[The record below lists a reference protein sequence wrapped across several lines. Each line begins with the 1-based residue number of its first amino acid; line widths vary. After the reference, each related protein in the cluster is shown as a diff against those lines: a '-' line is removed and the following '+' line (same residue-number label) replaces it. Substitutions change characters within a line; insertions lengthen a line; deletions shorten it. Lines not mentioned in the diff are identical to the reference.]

1 MLKLWIL
8 TTLLLSSCL
17 SVFIVK
23 AAPLDQHS
31 FANIDQVY
39 TSKLSLDLTVDF
51 EKEQLQGFA
60 EHELTRK
67 DPKANQLVLDSR
79 ALVIEKVLQADNKGQ
94 WRTAAFQ
101 LGAVDAIKGQP
112 LTIQLAPVSSKV
124 RVYYRTTA
132 ESSGLQ
138 WLNAAQT
145 SEKQHPFLF
154 SQSQAIHAR
163 SWIPLQDTP
172 ALRVSYQARIRTPK
186 QLLAVMSADNS
197 KNTERDGDYQFVMP
211 QPIPAYLIAIAVG
224 DLHFQSMSA
233 HTGIYAEKTWLAKA
247 AAEFSDTQK
256 MMDVASKLYG
266 EYPWGRYDLLI
277 LPASFPFGGM
287 ENPRLSFITPT
298 VITGDKSLVS
308 LIAHELAHSWSGNLV
323 TNSNWND
330 LWLNEGFTNFFENR
344 LMAEVYGP
352 ARAAMEYSLSV
363 KDLQRDIAELEPADT
378 ALKLQLAGR
387 DPDDAFSQ
395 VAYVKGQLLLQLLEN
410 KFGREK
416 FDAFIS
422 AYFQKFAFQSMDTQT
437 FLQFL
442 QQQLLNKYPGVVSMT
457 EVEQWVFGPG
467 LPPGFPMQHSDAFE
481 QVSKQLQAWLQQD
494 IKLAAL
500 PTKTWTVHEWL
511 HFVNQLPRD
520 LAPAKLAELDAAFA
534 LSQSRNAEIFVA
546 WSRLTIPLNYQ
557 PVMPQVKK
565 FLLNVGRTKF
575 VVPLYRL
582 LLENTAQQTFAK
594 EIYQQARA
602 GYHPLTQAQ
611 IDKAFAG

>member
-8 TTLLLSSCL
+8 SALLLSSCL
-17 SVFIVK
+17 TVMGVK
-23 AAPLDQHS
+23 ASPVDHHS
-31 FANIDQVY
+31 FANINQIF
-39 TSKLSLDLTVDF
+39 THKLSLDLTVDF
-51 EKEQLQGFA
+51 DKQQLHGFA
-60 EHELTRK
+60 EHELTRQ
-67 DPKANQLVLDSR
+67 DPKAGQLILDSR
-79 ALVIEKVLQADNKGQ
+79 ALLIEKVLQAGSHGQ
-94 WRTAAFQ
+94 WSNAAFK
-101 LGAVDAIKGQP
+101 LGAADDIKGQP
-112 LTIQLAPVSSKV
+112 LIIKLAPASNKV

-138 WLNAAQT
+138 WLTAAQT
-145 SEKQHPFLF
+145 SEKQQPFLF

-197 KNTERDGDYQFVMP
+197 KNTERDGDYHFVMP

-233 HTGIYAEKTWLAKA
+233 FTGIYAEKTWLAKA

-266 EYPWGRYDLLI
+266 QYPWGRYDLLI

-378 ALKLQLAGR
+378 ALQLQLAGR

-410 KFGREK
+410 KFGRAK
-416 FDAFIS
+416 FDVFIS

-442 QQQLLNKYPGVVSMT
+442 KQRLLDQYPGIVSMQ

-467 LPPGFPMQHSDAFE
+467 LPAGFPMQHSDAFA
-481 QVSKQLQAWLQQD
+481 QVSALQQSWL
-494 IKLAAL
+494 KQQLTLADL
-500 PTKTWTVHEWL
+500 PVKSWTVHEWL
-511 HFVNQLPRD
+511 HFINQLPRD
-520 LAPAKLAELDAAFA
+520 LSAAKLAELDAAFA
-534 LSQSRNAEIFVA
+534 LSQSSNAEIFVA
-546 WSRLTIPLNYQ
+546 WSRLTIPLNYL
-557 PVMPQVKK
+557 PVMPHVKQ
-565 FLLNVGRTKF
+565 FLLQVGRTKF

-582 LLENTAQQTFAK
+582 LLENPAQQGFAK
-594 EIYQQARA
+594 EIYQDAKA
-602 GYHPLTQAQ
+602 GYHPLTVAQ
-611 IDKAFAG
+611 IAKAFAS

>member
-1 MLKLWIL
+1 MLKLWIIIA
-8 TTLLLSSCL
+8 LLLSSCL
-17 SVFIVK
+17 PVMVVK
-23 AAPLDQHS
+23 AAPADQHS
-31 FANIDQVY
+31 FANIDQVF
-39 TSKLSLDLTVDF
+39 TSKLNLDLTVDF
-51 EKEQLQGFA
+51 DKQQLQGFA

-67 DPKANQLVLDSR
+67 DPKADQLILDSR
-79 ALVIEKVLQADNKGQ
+79 ALVIDKVLQADNQGHWHPAKF
-94 WRTAAFQ
+94 A
-101 LGAVDAIKGQP
+101 LGAVDVIKGQP
-112 LTIQLAPVSSKV
+112 LTIQLAPATQKV

-132 ESSGLQ
+132 DSSGLQ
-138 WLNAAQT
+138 WLTAAQT
-145 SEKQHPFLF
+145 SEKQQPFLF

-233 HTGIYAEKTWLAKA
+233 HTGIFAEKTWLEKA

-378 ALKLQLAGR
+378 ALQLQLNGR

-442 QQQLLNKYPGVVSMT
+442 QQQLLEKYPGVVSMT
-457 EVEQWVFGPG
+457 EVELWVFGPG
-467 LPPGFPMQHSDAFE
+467 LPNGFPMQHSDAFE
-481 QVSKQLQAWLQQD
+481 QVASLQQSWLKQQVTLND
-494 IKLAAL
+494 L
-500 PTKTWTVHEWL
+500 PVKSWTVHEWL
-511 HFVNQLPRD
+511 HFINLLPRD

-546 WSRLTIPLNYQ
+546 WSRLTIPLNYL
-557 PVMPQVKK
+557 PVMPQVKQ
-565 FLLNVGRTKF
+565 FLQNVGRTKF

-582 LLENTAQQTFAK
+582 LLENTAQQSFAK

>member
-17 SVFIVK
+17 SVFVVK
-23 AAPLDQHS
+23 AAPVDHHS
-31 FANIDQVY
+31 FANIAEVY
-39 TSKLSLDLTVDF
+39 TNKLSLDLTVDF
-51 EKEQLQGFA
+51 EQQQLHGFA
-60 EHELTRK
+60 EHTLTRK
-67 DPKANQLVLDSR
+67 DPKSNQLILDSR
-79 ALVIEKVLQADNKGQ
+79 ALVIEKVLQADDQGA
-94 WRTAAFQ
+94 WRTAAFK

-112 LTIQLAPVSSKV
+112 LTIQLTPTSTKV

-145 SEKQHPFLF
+145 SEKQQPFLF

-186 QLLAVMSADNS
+186 QLMAVMSADNS

-224 DLHFQSMSA
+224 DLHFQPMSDQ
-233 HTGIYAEKTWLAKA
+233 TGIYAEKTWLAKA

-378 ALKLQLAGR
+378 ALQLQLTGR

-422 AYFQKFAFQSMDTQT
+422 AYFKKFAFQSMDTQT

-442 QQQLLNKYPGVVSMT
+442 QQQLLDKYPGVVSKT
-457 EVEQWVFGPG
+457 EVEQWVFGAG
-467 LPPGFPMQHSDAFE
+467 LPAGFPMQHSDAFAL
-481 QVSKQLQAWLQQD
+481 VSKQLQAWLQQD
-494 IKLAAL
+494 ITLSAL

-511 HFVNQLPRD
+511 HFINQLPRD

-534 LSQSRNAEIFVA
+534 LSQSSNAEIFVA
-546 WSRLTIPLNYQ
+546 WSRLTIPLNYL
-557 PVMPQVKK
+557 PVMPQVQQ

-582 LLENTAQQTFAK
+582 LLENPAQQGFAK
-594 EIYQQARA
+594 EIYQQAKP

>member
-17 SVFIVK
+17 SVFVVK
-23 AAPLDQHS
+23 AAPVDHHS
-31 FANIDQVY
+31 FANIDEVY
-39 TSKLSLDLTVDF
+39 TNKLSLDLTVDF
-51 EKEQLQGFA
+51 EQQQLHGFA
-60 EHELTRK
+60 EHTLTRK
-67 DPKANQLVLDSR
+67 EPKSSQLILDSR
-79 ALVIEKVLQADNKGQ
+79 ALVIEKVLQADDQGA
-94 WRTAAFQ
+94 WRTAAFK

-112 LTIQLAPVSSKV
+112 LTIQLTPTSTKV

-145 SEKQHPFLF
+145 SEKQQPFLF

-224 DLHFQSMSA
+224 DLHFQPMSDQ
-233 HTGIYAEKTWLAKA
+233 TGIYAEKTWLAKA

-378 ALKLQLAGR
+378 ALQLQLTGR

-422 AYFQKFAFQSMDTQT
+422 AYFKKFAFQSMDTQT

-442 QQQLLNKYPGVVSMT
+442 QQQLLDKYPGVVSKT
-457 EVEQWVFGPG
+457 EVEQWVFGAG
-467 LPPGFPMQHSDAFE
+467 LPAGFPMQHSDAFAL
-481 QVSKQLQAWLQQD
+481 VSKQLQAWLQQD
-494 IKLAAL
+494 ITLSAL

-511 HFVNQLPRD
+511 HFINQLPRD

-534 LSQSRNAEIFVA
+534 LSQSSNAEIFVA
-546 WSRLTIPLNYQ
+546 WSRLTIPLNYL
-557 PVMPQVKK
+557 PVMPQVQQ
-565 FLLNVGRTKF
+565 FLLKVGRTKF

-582 LLENTAQQTFAK
+582 LLENTAQQGFAK

>member
-17 SVFIVK
+17 SVFVVK
-23 AAPLDQHS
+23 AAPVDHHS
-31 FANIDQVY
+31 FANIAEVY
-39 TSKLSLDLTVDF
+39 TNKLSLDLTVDF
-51 EKEQLQGFA
+51 EQQQLHGFA
-60 EHELTRK
+60 EHTLTRK
-67 DPKANQLVLDSR
+67 DPKSNQLILDSR
-79 ALVIEKVLQADNKGQ
+79 ALVIEKVLQADDQGA
-94 WRTAAFQ
+94 WRTAAFK

-112 LTIQLAPVSSKV
+112 LTIQLTPATTKV

-145 SEKQHPFLF
+145 SEKQQPFLF

-224 DLHFQSMSA
+224 DLHFQPMSDQ
-233 HTGIYAEKTWLAKA
+233 TGIYAEKTWLAKA
-247 AAEFSDTQK
+247 AAEFNDTQK

-378 ALKLQLAGR
+378 ALQLQLTGR

-422 AYFQKFAFQSMDTQT
+422 AYFKKFAFQSMDTQT

-442 QQQLLNKYPGVVSMT
+442 QQQLLDKYPGVVSKT
-457 EVEQWVFGPG
+457 EVEQWVFGAG
-467 LPPGFPMQHSDAFE
+467 LPAGFPMQHSDAFAL
-481 QVSKQLQAWLQQD
+481 VSKQLQAWLRQD
-494 IKLAAL
+494 ITLSAL

-511 HFVNQLPRD
+511 HFINQLPRD

-534 LSQSRNAEIFVA
+534 LSQSSNAEIFVA
-546 WSRLTIPLNYQ
+546 WSRLTIPLNYL
-557 PVMPQVKK
+557 PVMPQVKQ
-565 FLLNVGRTKF
+565 FLLHVGRTKF

-582 LLENTAQQTFAK
+582 LLETPPQQGFAK